1 MTSGAHNI
9 KMADLVRMVD
19 EQTSVTS
26 DERQNSGFA
35 VVSVVVFAGE
45 FRSHLSSFEH
55 KSSKSSKITADLIV
69 IAVRMAVFHLFK
81 HKSSKTTADLI
92 AIVVRMAI
100 FHLFKHENK
109 NKTKQTPLLQ
119 IFQMPFST
127 VKEHFETI
135 IMQIK
140 EL

>member
-45 FRSHLSSFEH
+45 FQSHLSSFEH

-81 HKSSKTTADLI
+81 HKSSKTTDLI
-92 AIVVRMAI
+92 AIVVRGAI
-100 FHLFKHENK
+100 FHLFKHKNK
-109 NKTKQTPLLQ
+109 NKTEQTPLFQ

-127 VKEHFETI
+127 IPEHFETRN
-135 IMQIK
+135 
-140 EL
+140 E

>member
-45 FRSHLSSFEH
+45 FRSHLSLFEH

-100 FHLFKHENK
+100 FHLFKHK

-127 VKEHFETI
+127 FKEHFETI

>member
-45 FRSHLSSFEH
+45 FQSHLSSFEH

-92 AIVVRMAI
+92 AIVVRI
-100 FHLFKHENK
+100 FHLFKHK
-109 NKTKQTPLLQ
+109 NKTKQTPLFQ

-127 VKEHFETI
+127 FKEHFETI

>member
-92 AIVVRMAI
+92 AIVVRI
-100 FHLFKHENK
+100 FHLFKHK
-109 NKTKQTPLLQ
+109 NKTKQTPLFQ

-127 VKEHFETI
+127 FKEHFETI